1 MRKVIS
7 LIVVLSLTTIT
18 LTGCWDRVEIEEI
31 GFVLGVGIDLQKKE
45 DVEERAE
52 RAAPGKPEGKR
63 RYLLTQQ
70 IAIPGGLQGGQGSG
84 AGGADQKAYYNIVS
98 EGDTMFEMVRSV
110 AARTSRTPYYEH
122 IKIIIISKEIADI
135 MGMTIS
141 SVKSL
146 LFRARSNISGKL
158 EEYISEPL
166 REEAE
171 G

>member
-122 IKIIIISKEIADI
+122 IKIIIISEEIAK
-135 MGMTIS
+135 T
-141 SVKSL
+141 K
-146 LFRARSNISGKL
+146 GK
-158 EEYISEPL
+158 
-166 REEAE
+166 
-171 G
+171 